1 MRTEK
6 LGHCKAGEPVL
17 SKEQLQSDASSWGT
31 PPRLVSVL
39 DACCVCGGGTG
50 HDEDYYDDYHE
61 DDYYN
66 AFHGL

>member
-6 LGHCKAGEPVL
+6 LGNCKAGEPVL
-17 SKEQLQSDASSWGT
+17 SKEQLQSDVNSWG
-31 PPRLVSVL
+31 VSAL

-50 HDEDYYDDYHE
+50 YDEDDYDDYDD
-61 DDYYN
+61 DDYFN

>member
-6 LGHCKAGEPVL
+6 LGNCKAGEPVL
-17 SKEQLQSDASSWGT
+17 SKEQLQSDANSGG
-31 PPRLVSVL
+31 VSVL

-50 HDEDYYDDYHE
+50 HDEDYYDDYHG
-61 DDYYN
+61 DDYLN

>member
-6 LGHCKAGEPVL
+6 LGNCKAGEPVL
-17 SKEQLQSDASSWGT
+17 SKEQLQSDANLWG
-31 PPRLVSVL
+31 VSVL

-50 HDEDYYDDYHE
+50 HDEDYYDDYHG
-61 DDYYN
+61 DDYLN